1 MGCTSSRPA
10 VNNSAAAVTVDA
22 KPAATATA
30 ANDGKVNAKT
40 DAAARK
46 EDAAGKEVATVKF
59 AVKNGQVQDPP
70 EDPEDEEPKMY
81 IGLGT
86 RRESTTEIEV
96 QQGIARRAS
105 SKGAKILL
113 PEGVDNTAIGSS
125 MSGNFMQNI
134 HSSPV
139 AATLTYTP
147 PKFDK
152 SDADG
157 EFISIALQRNFIFA
171 NALSDE
177 AEARN
182 RELKLVVDAFEPFEV
197 ATSGLTILS
206 ANSVGDYF
214 YILKE
219 GSVDYMTADPRTKTR
234 TVTRTAKRPGQ
245 SFGELCLLYDCP
257 PPADCVSGP
266 NTPVKLWR
274 LNKTTFRQ
282 IMALTSMKKDETLR
296 NALKTVKHLE
306 LLDGEFI
313 NRIADALD
321 VKEVPKGAVL
331 YKEGDAIGEFYVIG
345 SEGKV
350 EVTRVHGKSVVLG
363 PGEAFGEEALVPKN
377 IPAPQTR
384 METVKALEK
393 TTVFTTT
400 ADQLNRVIGSL
411 DDAIQLSQDRRLL
424 KSVPVFRDSDFEPFE
439 YELLAALIEKVTFK
453 GGKEVVLEDELVE
466 APALYIVYDGILEM
480 ECEKYPERER
490 ALRKGD
496 FFGEASLLPD
506 KNSKFGGKGGS
517 KYHEESVIVLS
528 DIVVCGKLTLANI
541 DSVILD
547 LHRLGCNRP
556 GQKKYSGPKRL
567 NSISDNEPPP
577 QSLDELKYHHL
588 FGAGTFGRVW
598 CVTRVGGKIAYALKI
613 QSKRELLDQ
622 RQASSAVRE
631 RGVMAKL
638 DHPFVCKL
646 VASFQDDAC
655 IYMLLTLIQ
664 GGELLNL
671 IQGGETYGGLPESAA
686 KFYAAGIAEGLTYM
700 HRRHIVYR
708 DLKPENVLL
717 DKDGYAVIVDL
728 GFAKSVS
735 DKTYTFCGTPLY
747 LAPEIV
753 LSKGHDRAVDYWSL
767 GCLIYE
773 MLFGTTPFY
782 EKGIDQKGL
791 FRNIVRGKWEIPRK
805 YKLSK
810 NASNLISGMLQ
821 RKPTERLGCLAGGY
835 RDIKNHPWMQEV
847 NFVKLVQKQIK
858 APWTPKIDDPLDISN
873 FESFDDDG
881 GFGKGKKPLTT
892 EEQLV
897 FQDF

>member
-1 MGCTSSRPA
+1 
-10 VNNSAAAVTVDA
+10 
-22 KPAATATA
+22 
-30 ANDGKVNAKT
+30 
-40 DAAARK
+40 
-46 EDAAGKEVATVKF
+46 
-59 AVKNGQVQDPP
+59 
-70 EDPEDEEPKMY
+70 
-81 IGLGT
+81 
-86 RRESTTEIEV
+86 
-96 QQGIARRAS
+96 
-105 SKGAKILL
+105 
-113 PEGVDNTAIGSS
+113 
-125 MSGNFMQNI
+125 
-134 HSSPV
+134 
-139 AATLTYTP
+139 
-147 PKFDK
+147 
-152 SDADG
+152 
-157 EFISIALQRNFIFA
+157 
-171 NALSDE
+171 
-177 AEARN
+177 
-182 RELKLVVDAFEPFEV
+182 
-197 ATSGLTILS
+197 
-206 ANSVGDYF
+206 
-214 YILKE
+214 
-219 GSVDYMTADPRTKTR
+219 
-234 TVTRTAKRPGQ
+234 
-245 SFGELCLLYDCP
+245 
-257 PPADCVSGP
+257 
-266 NTPVKLWR
+266 
-274 LNKTTFRQ
+274 
-282 IMALTSMKKDETLR
+282 MALTSMKKDETLR

-439 YELLAALIEKVTFK
+439 YELL
-453 GGKEVVLEDELVE
+453 
-466 APALYIVYDGILEM
+466 
-480 ECEKYPERER
+480 
-490 ALRKGD
+490 
-496 FFGEASLLPD
+496 
-506 KNSKFGGKGGS
+506 
-517 KYHEESVIVLS
+517 
-528 DIVVCGKLTLANI
+528 
-541 DSVILD
+541 
-547 LHRLGCNRP
+547 
-556 GQKKYSGPKRL
+556 
-567 NSISDNEPPP
+567 DNEPPP